1 MRSRQILRE
10 KVFTSKDGAAVNYAT
25 VYVVTGEC
33 EDWGGGGDLKED
45 REAMKEEEGQEGKT
59 NKDDARRKTKSIRK
73 REKR

>member
-1 MRSRQILRE
+1 MQQFMWSRGSV
-10 KVFTSKDGAAVNYAT
+10 KT
-25 VYVVTGEC
+25 
-33 EDWGGGGDLKED
+33 GGGGDLKED